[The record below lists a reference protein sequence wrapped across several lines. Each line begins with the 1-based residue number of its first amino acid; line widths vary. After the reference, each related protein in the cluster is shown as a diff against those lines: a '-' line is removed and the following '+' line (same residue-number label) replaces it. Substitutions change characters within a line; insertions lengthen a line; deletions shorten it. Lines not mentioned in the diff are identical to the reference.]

1 MPMVKLIMSW
11 NIKPGK
17 EQAYFEFVV
26 QEFAPGLMRLGLQ
39 TVEVLYT
46 IHGDAPQIVTYVVAR
61 DLDLLKAVFSN
72 PEWRS
77 LQEKLFEYVTDYS
90 QKVVYAT
97 GRLQF

>member
-1 MPMVKLIMSW
+1 MVKLIMSW
-11 NIKPGK
+11 NIRAGQ
-17 EQAYFEFVV
+17 EQSYFEFIV

-46 IHGDAPQIVTYVVAR
+46 IHGNAPQIVTYAVAQ
-61 DLDLLKAVFSN
+61 DLDTLQKIMRTE
-72 PEWRS
+72 EWRR
-77 LQEKLFEYVTDYS
+77 LMEKLQRYVTDYQ

>member
-1 MPMVKLIMSW
+1 VPMVKLIMSW
-11 NIKPGK
+11 NIQAGK
-17 EQAYFEFVV
+17 EQPYFEFVV

-46 IHGDAPQIVTYVVAR
+46 IHGDAPQIVTYAVAR
-61 DLDLLKAVFSN
+61 DLEALKAVLNN
-72 PEWRS
+72 PQWRA
-77 LQEKLFEYVTDYS
+77 LQEKLFEYVTDYQ

>member
-1 MPMVKLIMSW
+1 MVKLIMSW
-11 NIKPGK
+11 NIRAGQ
-17 EQAYFEFVV
+17 EQPYFEFVV

-46 IHGDAPQIVTYVVAR
+46 IHGNAPQIVTYVVAQ
-61 DLDLLKAVFSN
+61 DLETLQKIMRTE
-72 PEWRS
+72 EWHR
-77 LQEKLFEYVTDYS
+77 LMEKLQRYVTDYR